1 MCSLTEVYES
11 VALPSQGTLWWL
23 ICLAFFFQVH
33 KPRLKLEATANIPS
47 QRLHWLS
54 SPEAES
60 VWDCVAHG
68 RNVPTAE
75 MSPPKDGVLRYI
87 QTCHLWD
94 SPVEMSLVGVIR
106 ELCSSLKKTPSTLVL
121 SLPLSHPIRLPS
133 LFLFIQLVETL
144 DFSLFL
150 KVFIWDAVFPSH
162 SHWWEINER
171 FPVGKKE
178 HCNWT
183 PELV

>member
-1 MCSLTEVYES
+1 M
-11 VALPSQGTLWWL
+11 
-23 ICLAFFFQVH
+23 
-33 KPRLKLEATANIPS
+33 EATANIPS

-54 SPEAES
+54 SPEAEC
-60 VWDCVAHG
+60 VWDCVAEG

-106 ELCSSLKKTPSTLVL
+106 ELCSSLKKTPTALLL

-144 DFSLFL
+144 DFFSF
-150 KVFIWDAVFPSH
+150 F
-162 SHWWEINER
+162 ER
-171 FPVGKKE
+171 FHLRRGLPISLPLMR
-178 HCNWT
+178 NQ
-183 PELV
+183 